1 MRVLEQQI
9 DVTLPSNAVKILI
22 AQPFLEF
29 QAPIQEPF
37 ALTPAS
43 VQRLE
48 DAIDNTFAKVA
59 AYQPR
64 FVLFPEFSVPGLT
77 GVQRIAQ
84 HLASDAILA
93 PLVIVAGVSGLS
105 KTEYTSLCSVADV
118 AQIDQENDPQRVQ
131 QDEWVNAAVTFVK
144 DNTGAATIWL
154 QPKISPSWPEANVN
168 HQRMFRG
175 GVVRIF
181 RARFEN
187 NVACRFLS
195 LLCFDWVG
203 RQAGVVVT
211 DSVLQQF
218 GAAYEPT
225 GSPQDLNWV
234 FVLQH
239 NPSPNHATFLTATQR
254 VLTQPIHAF
263 ARCRDAA
270 VVMACTASARTPAR
284 REPYGY
290 SSLVFGPLAPFDS
303 SGCRPTFATQSS
315 RLRGAATLGTCK
327 DVVFREMG
335 ECIHAAEVRIPA
347 SVVPNPTDR
356 TAAIVQAEAIP
367 LVGAVVDPRIP
378 GTSVPAVVKWVN
390 DELDDVPDLCT
401 AYFAGSPLQPALQ
414 TSHNNVV
421 DGYRR
426 LPSQDLAIRL
436 DGACASRFIRNSALD
451 PAGDVDTAWDAPER
465 SGLHHIIQTL
475 TLVGG
480 ATAVDIVNSQLH
492 GRHSPTG
499 IEIAAIAGPSHADC
513 MQAFQ
518 KLASRTHAPI
528 VFVSRDDTN
537 NVPHLPREVESFADP
552 RRGAGVRLT
561 DAHTLLNEAR
571 IRPQTDY
578 AAYITELLN
587 APDRRII

>member
-1 MRVLEQQI
+1 MRVSEQQI
-9 DVTLPSNAVKILI
+9 DVTLPSNAVRMLI

-29 QAPIQEPF
+29 QAPVQEPF
-37 ALTPAS
+37 ALTPAC

-48 DAIDNTFAKVA
+48 DAIDNTFATVA
-59 AYQPR
+59 AYHPR
-64 FVLFPEFSVPGLT
+64 FVLFPEFSVPGIA

-84 HLASDAILA
+84 HLVSNAILA
-93 PLVIVAGVSGLS
+93 PLVVVVGVSGLS
-105 KTEYTSLCSVADV
+105 KTEYTSLCARADV
-118 AQIDQENDPQRVQ
+118 AQIDQENDPQQVQ
-131 QDEWVNAAVTFVK
+131 QDQWVNAAVTFVK
-144 DNTGAATIWL
+144 DNTGAVSIWL
-154 QPKISPSWPEANVN
+154 QPKISPSWTEGNRN
-168 HQRMFRG
+168 HQRMFHG

-181 RARFEN
+181 RGRFDN

-203 RQAGVVVT
+203 REAGVAVT
-211 DSVLQQF
+211 DAVLQQF
-218 GAAYEPT
+218 GAAYEAT

-254 VLTQPIHAF
+254 ILTQPIHAF

-303 SGCRPTFATQSS
+303 NGCRPTFATQSS
-315 RLRGAATLGTCK
+315 RLRGATTLSTCK

-347 SVVPNPTDR
+347 SVVPDPTDR
-356 TAAIVQAEAIP
+356 TAAIVQAEAMP
-367 LVGAVVDPRIP
+367 LIGAVVDPRIP

-390 DELDDVPDLCT
+390 DELDEIPDLCT
-401 AYFAGSPLQPALQ
+401 AYFAGNPLQPALQ

-426 LPSQDLAIRL
+426 LPSQDLAIRV
-436 DGACASRFIRNSALD
+436 DGACAARFSRDSALD
-451 PAGDVDTAWDAPER
+451 PAGDVDTAWDVPER
-465 SGLHHIIQTL
+465 SGLRHVIQTL

-480 ATAVDIVNSQLH
+480 AAAVDIVNSQLH
-492 GRHSPTG
+492 ARHSPSG
-499 IEIAAIAGPSHADC
+499 IEIAAIAGPTHADC

-518 KLASRTHAPI
+518 KLAGRTHAPI

-537 NVPHLPREVESFADP
+537 NMPHLPREVESFADP

-571 IRPQTDY
+571 VLPQNDY

-587 APDRRII
+587 VQDRRII

>member
-1 MRVLEQQI
+1 MRVPEQQI
-9 DVTLPSNAVKILI
+9 DVTLPSDAVRMLI
-22 AQPFLEF
+22 VQPFLEF
-29 QAPIQEPF
+29 QPPVQEPF
-37 ALTPAS
+37 ALTQACA
-43 VQRLE
+43 QRLE
-48 DAIDNTFAKVA
+48 NAIDSTFAKVTE
-59 AYQPR
+59 YHPR
-64 FVLFPEFSVPGLT
+64 FVLFPEFSVPGLAAVEQIT
-77 GVQRIAQ
+77 Q
-84 HLASDAILA
+84 HLASNTILA
-93 PLVIVAGVSGLS
+93 PLVVVAGVSGLS
-105 KTEYTSLCSVADV
+105 KTEYASLCARADV

-144 DNTGAATIWL
+144 DNTGAVTMWV
-154 QPKISPSWPEANVN
+154 QPKISPSWTENN
-168 HQRMFRG
+168 ISHQRMFRG
-175 GVVRIF
+175 GVVRFF

-195 LLCFDWVG
+195 VLCFDWVG
-203 RQAGVVVT
+203 REAGVAVT
-211 DSVLQQF
+211 DAVLQQF

-254 VLTQPIHAF
+254 ILTQPIHAF
-263 ARCRDAA
+263 ARCRDTG
-270 VVMACTASARTPAR
+270 VVMACTASGRAPAR
-284 REPYGY
+284 RGPYGY

-303 SGCRPTFATQSS
+303 IGCRPTFATQSF
-315 RLRGAATLGTCK
+315 RLRGATTLGTCK

-367 LVGAVVDPRIP
+367 LVGGAVDPRIP

-390 DELDDVPDLCT
+390 DELDEVPDLCA
-401 AYFAGSPLQPALQ
+401 AYFAGNPLQPALR
-414 TSHNNVV
+414 TSHNNAV

-426 LPSQDLAIRL
+426 LPSQDLAIRV
-436 DGACASRFIRNSALD
+436 DGACAARFSRSSALD
-451 PAGDVDTAWDAPER
+451 PAGDVDTDWDVAER
-465 SGLHHIIQTL
+465 SGLHHVIQTL

-480 ATAVDIVNSQLH
+480 AAAVDIANSQLH
-492 GRHSPTG
+492 ARHSATG
-499 IEIAAIAGPSHADC
+499 IEIAAISGPTHADC

-518 KLASRTHAPI
+518 KLAGRTHAPI
-528 VFVSRDDTN
+528 VFVSRDNTN
-537 NVPHLPREVESFADP
+537 NMPHLPREVESFADP

-561 DAHTLLNEAR
+561 DAQTLLNEAR
-571 IRPQTDY
+571 LRPQNDY

-587 APDRRII
+587 VQDRRVI